1 MRVPFAVVETILEIE
16 RVSPMSESVSFA
28 MMSRVVVDA
37 SSAIVSEL
45 LTAVGAEL
53 VHETVTVP
61 VAILDV
67 APLASSAL

>member
-37 SSAIVSEL
+37 SSEIVSEL